1 MPSSTPPPSPAGR
14 SAQPAAA
21 PSAWTHTP
29 SGSVR
34 PRGLGIPLDGRPG
47 AHDAI
52 TDVPGVEVGYATLI
66 AGEDV
71 RTGVTAIHPRGRA
84 APGDPCAAGVAVLNG
99 NGEMTGAA
107 WVDESGTCA
116 GPITITNSH
125 AVGVAHRATIEWTAE
140 RFPELAERWL
150 LPVAAETWDGR
161 VNDINGPHVT
171 PAVVRRALDD
181 ARGGRLESGSV
192 GGGTGMVCYG
202 FKGGSGTA
210 SRVVRMGDREHVV
223 GVLLQA
229 NFGASP
235 ELVVAGVPVG
245 RHLQDVAADRDP
257 DGPPPGAGSVIVVV
271 ATDAPL
277 LPGQCRALARRA
289 SLGLARTG
297 TSGSHYS
304 GDLFLALST
313 ANPGAFRRD
322 PVRSGTPE
330 LGRLDFLPW
339 GAVDALNEAVVQAT
353 EEATLDAL
361 IANHDVVGR
370 GGKRWPA
377 LPHDRLLGLLA
388 ARGVGP
394 GDGGR

>member
-1 MPSSTPPPSPAGR
+1 MTPSQPSAPTPAPSPPSVVPA
-14 SAQPAAA
+14 
-21 PSAWTHTP
+21 AWTHTP
-29 SGSVR
+29 SGAVR
-34 PRGLGIPLDGRPG
+34 PRGLRLPLDGRPG
-47 AHDAI
+47 PHDAI
-52 TDVPGVEVGYATLI
+52 TDVPGLEVGYATLI
-66 AGEDV
+66 EGDDV
-71 RTGVTAIHPRGRA
+71 RTGVTAIHPRGRD

-140 RFPELAERWL
+140 RFPALAERWL

-161 VNDINGPHVT
+161 VNDINGRHVT
-171 PAVVRRALDD
+171 PEVVRAALDG
-181 ARGGRLESGSV
+181 ARGGRLEAGSV

-202 FKGGSGTA
+202 FKGGSGSA
-210 SRVVRMGDREHVV
+210 SRVVTTGDREHVV
-223 GVLLQA
+223 GVFVQA

-289 SLGLARTG
+289 ALGLARTG

-304 GDLFLALST
+304 GDLFLACST
-313 ANPGAFRRD
+313 ANPGAFGFD
-322 PVRSGTPE
+322 PVTSGTPE

-339 GAVDALNEAVVQAT
+339 GAVDPFYEAVVQAT

-361 IANHDVVGR
+361 IANRDLVGR
-370 GGKRWPA
+370 EGRLWPA
-377 LPHDRLLGLLA
+377 LPHDRLVALLA
-388 ARGVGP
+388 ARGVPAGAA
-394 GDGGR
+394 R